1 MEIDRVQLVKGL
13 KVERTGSEQERRR
26 RQQLEERFEDLL
38 ESTLEDEERQDQD
51 ARRENKAPPAPH
63 DTVSISAANP
73 ALPLVNDLV
82 SISTAG
88 RVGAEVH
95 NAGRT
100 ASDPREIE
108 RVLRQQELP
117 LVVEP
122 AGERETEADDPAD
135 EAEEDPH
142 VDTVA

>member
-13 KVERTGSEQERRR
+13 RVERTGSEQERRR

-51 ARRENKAPPAPH
+51 ARREKSAPAKQQ

-95 NAGRT
+95 TAGRT
-100 ASDPREIE
+100 ASDPHEIE

-117 LVVEP
+117 LAVEP
-122 AGERETEADDPAD
+122 AGERENGADDPAD
-135 EAEEDPH
+135 EAEEDSH

>member
-38 ESTLEDEERQDQD
+38 ESTLEDEDRQDQD
-51 ARRENKAPPAPH
+51 DRREKNTTPERQ
-63 DTVSISAANP
+63 DTVSISAVNP

-95 NAGRT
+95 TAGRT

-117 LVVEP
+117 LAVEP
-122 AGERETEADDPAD
+122 AGERETGTDDPAED
-135 EAEEDPH
+135 ADDDPH